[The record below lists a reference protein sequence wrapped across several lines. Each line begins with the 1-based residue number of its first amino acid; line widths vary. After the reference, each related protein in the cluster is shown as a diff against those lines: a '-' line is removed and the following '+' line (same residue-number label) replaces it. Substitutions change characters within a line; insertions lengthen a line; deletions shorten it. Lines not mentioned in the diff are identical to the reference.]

1 MRLIRLLVALS
12 CLAVGIAVGA
22 LNPQTISLDLGVAV
36 LRTTL
41 GVAILVSLLIGV
53 VMAGLVLTASVVLPL
68 RQRLRRAEAGRSN
81 VRSIPPAEGV

>member
-1 MRLIRLLVALS
+1 MS
-12 CLAVGIAVGA
+12 CLAAGIAVGA

-53 VMAGLVLTASVVLPL
+53 VVGGLVMTASVILPL
-68 RQRLRRAEAGRSN
+68 RQRLRRAEMGRSSP
-81 VRSIPPAEGV
+81 RSGPPVEGA